1 MGKKN
6 INIAP
11 ILPTDIVSTI
21 SDSLPIESF
30 GAQLK
35 DKAKEILIIG
45 DQTKIANIKAEID
58 LLVQK
63 EQKAG
68 IEKSR
73 VEQDALYKLNTKQI
87 TQEQYNRLVEAAS
100 LSLVAIQTIN
110 TINRQ
115 KLQQDINNIV
125 NNFSTKIKQAQTTF
139 SISLKNTEKYIQKLD
154 SKSKKDLVKQIISNA
169 VKGLVPIISLQ
180 IANSF
185 LIIVDQRKKLE
196 ELVDNVNEY
205 IDTKVKDQQ
214 TVEIATNLRNNAVT
228 LINNS
233 IKKLEKLKKLLEKI
247 AKILVITSLAIKLIY
262 LIPVPLS
269 PLILKI
275 LTIAEKLVSG
285 LSALLAIITVLL
297 SNEIIE
303 LEELRDRL
311 KQISLKLDN
320 KTLENLNEQQLSDL
334 SNTFLPVGT
343 TSSGINQFP
352 SYKGFN
358 FKIKE
363 EQNPKFVVKGNK
375 RRYAVAID
383 RYNVEILKSEYS
395 FTLDPN
401 DLVEQLKLVIDQ
413 QNLQG

>member
-11 ILPTDIVSTI
+11 ILPTDIVSTV
-21 SDSLPIESF
+21 SNSTSIESF
-30 GAQLK
+30 GAQTK

-58 LLVQK
+58 SLVQK

-68 IEKSR
+68 IEKTR
-73 VEQDALYKLNTKQI
+73 IEQDALYKLNTKQI
-87 TQEQYNRLVEAAS
+87 TQEQYNKLIEAAS
-100 LSLVAIQTIN
+100 LSLAAIQVVN
-110 TINRQ
+110 TVNRQ

-125 NNFSTKIKQAQTTF
+125 NSFSTKITQAQTAF
-139 SISLKNTEKYIQKLD
+139 STSLKNTEKYIQRLD
-154 SKSKKDLVKQIISNA
+154 SKSKKDLVKQIVSNSA
-169 VKGLVPIISLQ
+169 KGLVPIISLQ

-185 LIIVDQRKKLE
+185 LTIVDQRKKLE
-196 ELVDNVNEY
+196 ELVNSVNEY

-214 TVEIATNLRNNAVT
+214 TVEIATNLRNNAIT
-228 LINNS
+228 LITNS
-233 IKKLEKLKKLLEKI
+233 IQKLEKLKKLLEKI
-247 AKILVITSLAIKLIY
+247 AKILVVTSLVIKLVY

-269 PLILKI
+269 PLMLKI
-275 LTIAEKLVSG
+275 LNIAEKLVSG

-303 LEELRDRL
+303 LEELKNRL
-311 KQISLKLDN
+311 NQISLKLDG
-320 KTLENLNEQQLSDL
+320 KTLENLDEQQLSDL

-343 TSSGINQFP
+343 SNGVNQFS

-363 EQNPKFVVKGNK
+363 EQNIKFVVKGNK
-375 RRYAVAID
+375 RKYAVAID
-383 RYNVEILKSEYS
+383 RYGVEILKSEYS
-395 FTLDPN
+395 FTQDPN
-401 DLVEQLKLVIDQ
+401 DLIEQLKLVIDQ

>member
-21 SDSLPIESF
+21 SDALPIESF

-45 DQTKIANIKAEID
+45 NQTKIADLKAEID
-58 LLVQK
+58 SLIQK

-68 IEKSR
+68 IEKIKI
-73 VEQDALYKLNTKQI
+73 EKEALYKLNTKQI
-87 TQEQYNRLVEAAS
+87 TQEQYNKLVEAAS
-100 LSLVAIQTIN
+100 LSLTATQAITS
-110 TINRQ
+110 INRQ
-115 KLQQDINNIV
+115 KLQQDINNIT
-125 NNFSTKIKQAQTTF
+125 NSFYTKIKQAQTAFTT
-139 SISLKNTEKYIQKLD
+139 SLKNTEKYIQKLD
-154 SKSKKDLVKQIISNA
+154 NKSRKDLVKQIISNA
-169 VKGLVPIISLQ
+169 AKGLVPIISLP

-185 LIIVDQRKKLE
+185 LVIVDQRKKLE

-214 TVEIATNLRNNAVT
+214 TVEIATNLRNNAIT

-233 IKKLEKLKKLLEKI
+233 IKKLEKIKKLLEKI
-247 AKILVITSLAIKLIY
+247 AKILLITSLVIKLIY
-262 LIPVPLS
+262 LIPIPLS

-297 SNEIIE
+297 SNEILE
-303 LEELRDRL
+303 LEELRERL
-311 KQISLKLDN
+311 KQISLKLDG
-320 KTLENLNEQQLSDL
+320 KTIDNLTDQQLSDL

-343 TSSGINQFP
+343 GTGINQFP

-395 FTLDPN
+395 FTLDPQ

>member
-6 INIAP
+6 INIAA
-11 ILPTDIVSTI
+11 ILPPDIVSTI

-35 DKAKEILIIG
+35 DKAKEILVVG
-45 DQTKIANIKAEID
+45 NQTKIADLKAEID

-68 IEKSR
+68 VEKSKT
-73 VEQDALYKLNTKQI
+73 EQEALYKLNTKQI
-87 TQEQYNRLVEAAS
+87 TQEQYNKLVEAAS
-100 LSLVAIQTIN
+100 ISLVATQAITN
-110 TINRQ
+110 INRQ
-115 KLQQDINNIV
+115 KLQQDINNIT
-125 NNFSTKIKQAQTTF
+125 NNVYTNIKQAQTSF
-139 SISLKNTEKYIQKLD
+139 NADIKDTEKYIQKQD
-154 SKSKKDLVKQIISNA
+154 NKSRKDLSKQIISNA
-169 VKGLVPIISLQ
+169 VKGLVPIISLS

-185 LIIVDQRKKLE
+185 LVIVDQRKKLE

-214 TVEIATNLRNNAVT
+214 TVEIATNLRNNAIT

-233 IKKLEKLKKLLEKI
+233 INKLEKLKKLLEKI
-247 AKILVITSLAIKLIY
+247 AKILVITSLVIKLIY
-262 LIPVPLS
+262 LIPIPLS

-275 LTIAEKLVSG
+275 LTVAEKLVSG

-297 SNEIIE
+297 SNEILE

-311 KQISLKLDN
+311 KQISLKLDG
-320 KTLENLNEQQLSDL
+320 KTLDNLNEQQLSDL

-343 TSSGINQFP
+343 GTGVNQFP

-401 DLVEQLKLVIDQ
+401 DLIEQLKLVIDQ